1 MNEIIGG
8 DAATLER
15 VAEAFVARQAE
26 RGVAYTEVR
35 YDPIRAATSALAG
48 RTIAKG
54 AVVQAVERGLAA
66 GAALYGGEAHQL
78 LCAMRGSPASACFE
92 LVALGAAARSGKM
105 GGVVGVCAVTNHSVR
120 PASNSPKFRQD
131 AQTRARFT
139 PRTKERHRE
148 GTVKIWLP
156 PRLASTWPETS
167 STTTIRSATWS
178 SVFIPPNAIW
188 TSTSRSTRARWR
200 RSSIRKAS
208 KSPRLSARDEAR
220 AGVALLSTS

>member
-120 PASNSPKFRQD
+120 PASTGCSD
-131 AQTRARFT
+131 TRPLHAAH
-139 PRTKERHRE
+139 K
-148 GTVKIWLP
+148 GTAP
-156 PRLASTWPETS
+156 
-167 STTTIRSATWS
+167 
-178 SVFIPPNAIW
+178 
-188 TSTSRSTRARWR
+188 
-200 RSSIRKAS
+200 
-208 KSPRLSARDEAR
+208 
-220 AGVALLSTS
+220 